1 MLIKLGKLSS
11 STKPATRECK
21 GETVDWEDFHGTAA
35 MIEVEDRTQVSPPGR
50 EGCFIDF
57 CFLLG
62 LRDRF

>member
-50 EGCFIDF
+50 EGCFIDS
-57 CFLLG
+57 
-62 LRDRF
+62 